1 MSDGRSARGT
11 TRWSPERSCPHN
23 TSSPS
28 PGRTRKSCFVQ
39 HARQLHAV
47 VSATV
52 RTSAANIDDAC
63 GFAWLQLVR
72 HRPPAAIAFAWLHTT
87 AVREALKLQH
97 RTGRLIDLDQLA
109 EVAADPMIRPERS
122 LELIATGEQI
132 RAARLQAR
140 EARVLGLL
148 VLATGATRSPSSPAT
163 PAAPSIASWGG
174 RGESCV
180 MRFGPGRR

>member
-1 MSDGRSARGT
+1 MPAQHVQPL
-11 TRWSPERSCPHN
+11 TRPDDQEL
-23 TSSPS
+23 
-28 PGRTRKSCFVQ
+28 FAQ
-39 HARQLHAV
+39 HALRLHAV

-52 RTSAANIDDAC
+52 RTSAANVDDAC

-72 HRPPAAIAFAWLHTT
+72 HRPPAAIAFAWLRTT

-122 LELIATGEQI
+122 LELIAAGEQI

-140 EARVLGLL
+140 EARVLGLRVAGYRRDEIAEL
-148 VLATGATRSPSSPAT
+148 TGDSRRTIDRQLGRARRKLRDGVR
-163 PAAPSIASWGG
+163 AAPAIG
-174 RGESCV
+174 
-180 MRFGPGRR
+180 